1 MKIRHLFSA
10 ALASALLIAGC
21 TKPVDLGPAEVSIL
35 SPAESSIEVPT
46 EGTEFTVTLKATIDW
61 ALQGYDTEV
70 SSWILVT
77 PESGKAAAEEQVI
90 TVKVLPNDDIDRS
103 ADLVFYGNVLCKAP
117 LTITQKGAKGDGSN
131 ISIAEFLE
139 RKDTEKEYILTGVIG
154 DISKGEKYWG
164 FSLKDETGVVSC
176 PFPENFT
183 EYSASLHTGDQVSI
197 KGKYSYYESKQQ
209 DQLSNGLIES
219 HTSANLEG
227 IQTVTVAQF
236 LEKADKFSIYR
247 MVGEVSG
254 SFNASYCS
262 FDLKDETGSVYVY
275 SVNNA
280 SEYGSKLKVG
290 DKVTLRGAY
299 TYFANADKHEVVDC
313 TIESYEEG
321 QSGGGDTPG
330 GDDIFSIDF
339 TKGQGDFTVENKKGP
354 EAVWKQSTS
363 YGMVA
368 TAYIDKQSLESESWL
383 VSPVIDLSSQTKAF
397 LSFDHACNFF
407 TDIATAATEA
417 VVKVRTEGGEWKALE
432 GVKYPE
438 NLGWSFVNSGS
449 VDITAYTGKKI
460 QVAFV
465 YSSTTTKAGTWEV
478 KNLTITTK
486 EPEDPGT
493 PDIPDNAIT
502 WTITPEA
509 QGWEAASDDTYG
521 AGFKGTADGITVGY
535 YQYKSTSTAVKPS
548 SDHIRVYK
556 SSVLKIE
563 SQKNITRVI
572 LYCTASDKCADL
584 TVLEGAGNGFTA
596 NTANLTIEWTGSAK
610 TIAAQASNSQ
620 VRINK
625 IVFVCE

>member
-35 SPAESSIEVPT
+35 SPAESTIEVPT

-61 ALQGYDTEV
+61 ALQGYDSEV

-90 TVKVLPNDDIDRS
+90 TVKVLANDDIDRS

-154 DISKGEKYWG
+154 DISNGEKYWG

-176 PFPENFT
+176 PFPENFS

-209 DQLSNGLIES
+209 DQCANGLIQS
-219 HTSANLEG
+219 HTPASLDN

-236 LEKADKFSIYR
+236 LEKADKFSMYR

-254 SFNASYCS
+254 TFNATYCS

-280 SEYGSKLKVG
+280 SDYGSKLKAG

-299 TYFANADKHEVVDC
+299 TYFANGNKHEVVDC

-330 GDDIFSIDF
+330 ENLYSIDF
-339 TKGQGDFTVENKKGP
+339 LAGQGDFTVENKTVP
-354 EAVWKQSTS
+354 EGANVWSNDSK
-363 YGMVA
+363 YGMKA
-368 TAYIDKQSLESESWL
+368 SGYINETNCDTEAWL
-383 VSPVIDLSSQTKAF
+383 VSPVIDLSKAGKAY
-397 LSFDHACNFF
+397 LTIEHCTNHF
-407 TDIATAATEA
+407 TDVATAAQQA
-417 VVKVRTEGGEWKALE
+417 VVMIKAEGGEWAKVE
-432 GVKYPE
+432 GLKYPE
-438 NLGWSFVNSGS
+438 KMSWSFVSSGAA
-449 VDITAYTGKKI
+449 DICSYAGKKVQI
-460 QVAFV
+460 AFV
-465 YSSTTTKAGTWEV
+465 YKSTTEKAGTWEI
-478 KNLTITTK
+478 KNVTISETQ
-486 EPEDPGT
+486 PST

-509 QGWEAASDDTYG
+509 QGWEAATDDTYG
-521 AGFKGTADGITVGY
+521 AGFKGSAGGITVGY
-535 YQYKSTSTAVKPS
+535 YKYNSTSNAVAPS

-556 SSVLKIE
+556 SSALKIE
-563 SQKNITRVI
+563 SAKTITKVV
-572 LYCTASDKCADL
+572 LYCTASDKCANL

-610 TIAAQASNSQ
+610 TIVAQASNGQ

>member
-35 SPAESSIEVPT
+35 SPAESSIEVPM

-61 ALQGYDTEV
+61 ALQGYDSEV

-90 TVKVLPNDDIDRS
+90 TVKVLANDDIDRS

-154 DISKGEKYWG
+154 DISNGEKYWG

-209 DQLSNGLIES
+209 DQCANGLIQS
-219 HTSANLEG
+219 HTPASLDN

-236 LEKADKFSIYR
+236 LEKADKFSMYR

-254 SFNASYCS
+254 SVNASYCA

-280 SEYGSKLKVG
+280 SDYGSKLKAG

-299 TYFANADKHEVVDC
+299 TYFANGGKHEVVDC

-330 GDDIFSIDF
+330 GPGELTKVTIAEFLQKSVNTTDWYQLTGTIVSIASTTYGNFTIKDDSGEVYVYGLTKEYVDKNDKSFSSIGLKVGDIVTLGTLRAEHNGSPQAGGTPPAF
-339 TKGQGDFTVENKKGP
+339 YISHEQGETPTYPKGSVVLAFPDDNSANNKVNDYMSTWDAKSGDNTFK
-354 EAVWKQSTS
+354 
-363 YGMVA
+363 MV
-368 TAYIDKQSLESESWL
+368 
-383 VSPVIDLSSQTKAF
+383 
-397 LSFDHACNFF
+397 NFNNHQ
-407 TDIATAATEA
+407 
-417 VVKVRTEGGEWKALE
+417 W
-432 GVKYPE
+432 
-438 NLGWSFVNSGS
+438 NGWSYIRCGRKNADS
-449 VDITAYTGKKI
+449 VASIL
-460 QVAFV
+460 
-465 YSSTTTKAGTWEV
+465 TTTP
-478 KNLTITTK
+478 I
-486 EPEDPGT
+486 
-493 PDIPDNAIT
+493 
-502 WTITPEA
+502 
-509 QGWEAASDDTYG
+509 AAKL
-521 AGFKGTADGITVGY
+521 AKV
-535 YQYKSTSTAVKPS
+535 
-548 SDHIRVYK
+548 
-556 SSVLKIE
+556 VLKLD
-563 SQKNITRVI
+563 TV
-572 LYCTASDKCADL
+572 TASDLNYIKLAVYSDAACEKQVGADIAPDAIAAGDVNFVIPTETAAENLYYML
-584 TVLEGAGNGFTA
+584 TFDCKTSASSKNGFVQV
-596 NTANLTIEWTGSAK
+596 NSVIYF
-610 TIAAQASNSQ
+610 AA
-620 VRINK
+620 
-625 IVFVCE
+625 E

>member
-35 SPAESSIEVPT
+35 SPAESTIEVPT

-90 TVKVLPNDDIDRS
+90 TVKVLANDDIDRS

-154 DISKGEKYWG
+154 DISNGEKYWG

-209 DQLSNGLIES
+209 DQCANGLIQS
-219 HTSANLEG
+219 HTPASLDN

-236 LEKADKFSIYR
+236 LEKADKFSMYR

-254 SFNASYCS
+254 SVNASYCA

-280 SEYGSKLKVG
+280 SDYGSKLKAG

-299 TYFANADKHEVVDC
+299 TYFANGGKHEVVDC

-321 QSGGGDTPG
+321 QSGGGDTPS
-330 GDDIFSIDF
+330 DNLYSIDF
-339 TKGQGDFTVENKKGP
+339 LAGQGDFTIDNKTVP
-354 EAVWKQSTS
+354 EGASVWSYDSK
-363 YGMVA
+363 YGMKA
-368 TAYIDKQSLESESWL
+368 SGYINGANCDTEAWL
-383 VSPVIDLSSQTKAF
+383 VSPVIDLGNASKAYLTIEHCTNYF
-397 LSFDHACNFF
+397 ADV
-407 TDIATAATEA
+407 ATAAQQA
-417 VVKVRTEGGEWKALE
+417 VVMIKAEDGEWTKVE

-438 NLGWSFVNSGS
+438 KMSWSFVSSGAA
-449 VDITAYTGKKI
+449 DICSYAGKKVQI
-460 QVAFV
+460 AFV
-465 YSSTTTKAGTWEV
+465 YKSTTEKAGTWEI
-478 KNLTITTK
+478 KNVTISETQ
-486 EPEDPGT
+486 PST

-509 QGWEAASDDTYG
+509 QGWEAATDDTYG
-521 AGFKGTADGITVGY
+521 AGFKGSAGGITVGY
-535 YQYKSTSTAVKPS
+535 YKYKSTSNSVAPS
-548 SDHIRVYK
+548 SDHFRVYK

-563 SQKNITRVI
+563 SEKTITKVI
-572 LYCTASDKCADL
+572 LYCTASDKCANL

-610 TIAAQASNSQ
+610 TIVAQASNGQ

>member
-35 SPAESSIEVPT
+35 SPAESTIEVPT

-61 ALQGYDTEV
+61 ALQGYDSEV

-90 TVKVLPNDDIDRS
+90 TVKVLANDDIDRS

-154 DISKGEKYWG
+154 DISNGEKYWG
-164 FSLKDETGVVSC
+164 FS
-176 PFPENFT
+176 
-183 EYSASLHTGDQVSI
+183 
-197 KGKYSYYESKQQ
+197 
-209 DQLSNGLIES
+209 
-219 HTSANLEG
+219 
-227 IQTVTVAQF
+227 
-236 LEKADKFSIYR
+236 
-247 MVGEVSG
+247 
-254 SFNASYCS
+254 
-262 FDLKDETGSVYVY
+262 LKDETGSVYVY

-280 SEYGSKLKVG
+280 SDYGSKLKAG

-299 TYFANADKHEVVDC
+299 TYFANGGKHEVVDC

-330 GDDIFSIDF
+330 ENLYSIDF
-339 TKGQGDFTVENKKGP
+339 LAGQGDFTVENKTVP
-354 EAVWKQSTS
+354 EGANVWSYDSQ
-363 YGMVA
+363 YGMKASGYINQANCDTVA
-368 TAYIDKQSLESESWL
+368 WL
-383 VSPVIDLSSQTKAF
+383 VSPVIDLSKAGKAY
-397 LSFDHACNFF
+397 LTIEHCTNHF
-407 TDIATAATEA
+407 TDVATAAQQA
-417 VVKVRTEGGEWKALE
+417 VVMIKAEGGEWAKVE
-432 GVKYPE
+432 GLKYPE
-438 NLGWSFVNSGS
+438 KMSWSFVSSGAA
-449 VDITAYTGKKI
+449 DICSYAGKKVQI
-460 QVAFV
+460 AFV
-465 YSSTTTKAGTWEV
+465 YKSTTEKAGTWEI
-478 KNLTITTK
+478 KNVTISETQ
-486 EPEDPGT
+486 PST

-509 QGWEAASDDTYG
+509 QGWEAATDDTYG
-521 AGFKGTADGITVGY
+521 AGFKGSADGITVGY
-535 YQYKSTSTAVKPS
+535 YKYNSTSNAVAPS

-556 SSVLKIE
+556 SSALKIE
-563 SQKNITRVI
+563 SAKTITKVV
-572 LYCTASDKCADL
+572 LYCTASDKCANL

-610 TIAAQASNSQ
+610 TIVAQASNGQ

>member
-35 SPAESSIEVPT
+35 SPAESTIEVPT
-46 EGTEFTVTLKATIDW
+46 EGTEFTITLKATIDW
-61 ALQGYDTEV
+61 ALQGYDSEV

-90 TVKVLPNDDIDRS
+90 TVKVLANDDIDRS

-154 DISKGEKYWG
+154 DISNGEKYWG

-183 EYSASLHTGDQVSI
+183 EYSASLHTGDLVSI

-209 DQLSNGLIES
+209 DQCANGLIQS
-219 HTSANLEG
+219 HTPASLDN

-236 LEKADKFSIYR
+236 LEKADKFSMYR

-254 SFNASYCS
+254 SVNASYCA

-280 SEYGSKLKVG
+280 SDYGSKLKAG

-299 TYFANADKHEVVDC
+299 TYFANGNKHEVVDC

-330 GDDIFSIDF
+330 ENLYSIDF
-339 TKGQGDFTVENKKGP
+339 LAGQGDFTVENKTVP
-354 EAVWKQSTS
+354 EGANVWSYDSK
-363 YGMVA
+363 YGMKA
-368 TAYIDKQSLESESWL
+368 SGFINQANCDTEAWL
-383 VSPVIDLSSQTKAF
+383 VSPVIDLSKAGKAY
-397 LSFDHACNFF
+397 LTIEHCTNHF
-407 TDIATAATEA
+407 TDVATAAQQA
-417 VVKVRTEGGEWKALE
+417 VVMIKAEGGDWAKVE
-432 GVKYPE
+432 GLKYPE
-438 NLGWSFVNSGS
+438 KMSWTFVSSGAA
-449 VDITAYTGKKI
+449 DICSYAGRKVQI
-460 QVAFV
+460 AFV
-465 YSSTTTKAGTWEV
+465 YKSTAEQAGTWEI
-478 KNLTITTK
+478 KNVAISETQ
-486 EPEDPGT
+486 PST

-502 WTITPEA
+502 WTISPET
-509 QGWEAASDDTYG
+509 QGWAAATDATYG
-521 AGFKGTADGITVGY
+521 DGFKGSADGITVGY
-535 YQYKSTSTAVKPS
+535 YKYKSTSNAVAPS

-563 SQKNITRVI
+563 SEKPITKVI

-584 TVLEGAGNGFTA
+584 TVLEGDGNGFTA
-596 NTANLTIEWTGSAK
+596 TAANLTIEWTGSAK
-610 TIAAQASNSQ
+610 TIVAQADKGQ

>member
-35 SPAESSIEVPT
+35 SPAESSIEVPM
-46 EGTEFTVTLKATIDW
+46 EGKEFTVTLKATIDW

-90 TVKVLPNDDIDRS
+90 TVKVLANDDIDRS

-131 ISIAEFLE
+131 ISIAEFLT

-154 DISKGEKYWG
+154 DISNGEKYWG

-176 PFPENFT
+176 PFPENFS

-209 DQLSNGLIES
+209 DQCANGLIQS
-219 HTSANLEG
+219 HTPASLDN

-236 LEKADKFSIYR
+236 LEKADKFSMYR

-254 SFNASYCS
+254 SVNASYCA

-280 SEYGSKLKVG
+280 SEYGSKLKAG

-330 GDDIFSIDF
+330 ENLYSIDF
-339 TKGQGDFTVENKKGP
+339 LAGQGDFTVENKTVP
-354 EAVWKQSTS
+354 EGANVWSYDSQ
-363 YGMVA
+363 YGMKA
-368 TAYIDKQSLESESWL
+368 SGYINQANCDTEAWL
-383 VSPVIDLSSQTKAF
+383 VSPVIDLSKAGKAY
-397 LSFDHACNFF
+397 LTIEHCTNFF
-407 TDIATAATEA
+407 TDVATAAQQA
-417 VVKVRTEGGEWKALE
+417 VEMIKAEGGAWAKVE
-432 GVKYPE
+432 GLKYPE
-438 NLGWSFVNSGS
+438 KMSWTFVSSGAA
-449 VDITAYTGKKI
+449 DICSYAGKKVQI
-460 QVAFV
+460 AFV
-465 YSSTTTKAGTWEV
+465 YKSTAEKAGTWEI
-478 KNLTITTK
+478 KNVAISETQ
-486 EPEDPGT
+486 PST

-502 WTITPEA
+502 WTISPETH
-509 QGWEAASDDTYG
+509 GWAAATDATYG
-521 AGFKGTADGITVGY
+521 AGFKATI
-535 YQYKSTSTAVKPS
+535 STRAPAM
-548 SDHIRVYK
+548 
-556 SSVLKIE
+556 L
-563 SQKNITRVI
+563 
-572 LYCTASDKCADL
+572 
-584 TVLEGAGNGFTA
+584 
-596 NTANLTIEWTGSAK
+596 
-610 TIAAQASNSQ
+610 
-620 VRINK
+620 
-625 IVFVCE
+625 